1 MRLLLRAAFCVP
13 ATIGLTG
20 CWYGNYEYPPAQYV
34 HRTDTITMSAG
45 NAQEINEATQV
56 IDPWKR
62 GTADPRIP
70 GHGERMGNAAERY
83 RAKASASGNPPGQP
97 ANPSGSGP
105 AATPT
110 GPSSSGPAGAATP

>member
-1 MRLLLRAAFCVP
+1 M
-13 ATIGLTG
+13 IGLTG
-20 CWYGNYEYPPAQYV
+20 CWYGTYEYPPAQYV

-83 RAKASASGNPPGQP
+83 RAKASATGNPTGQP
-97 ANPSGSGP
+97 GTPSGSGP
-105 AATPT
+105 SGTTPAT
-110 GPSSSGPAGAATP
+110 SSSGPTGSAPP